1 MNLKKNLGRVATAF
15 LATAMLASLTAV
27 SVSAND
33 SGIAPGGDGSAPAP
47 VPSWIK
53 SDGTL
58 GEAGGDALTE
68 MEFNKVLMLPTNVQ
82 VPDVDFTFTLK
93 AAVAGEDEKITDPD
107 QPTTVDNIEVRDGV
121 KLTDDSSDTGVI
133 DTVTAEFDSTSKT
146 ETATSDNL
154 PNNINIANVSYAED
168 ELSIDLST
176 LAGRFTDAGV
186 YKYVLEEAELT
197 AAERADY
204 ADFKQGSNHIVY
216 LYVERYQK
224 AVEGS
229 DPVETEDAYKITGI
243 AMVKAED
250 TDDDGIYTPKTV
262 TDDYG
267 NVTLVKSDGNIYN
280 FYQLETPNDPDDP
293 DDGTPDDPEGDPSD
307 KPDDEENPDPDDEDD
322 PKPAV
327 NTTILSKKVDGAMGN
342 RSTRFTF
349 TVKLGTTVPGK
360 QYTVQYMKRNADDTA
375 WELDATRTGEN
386 FVLGDAN
393 TSDLGAEV
401 TLAHDEAIRIIGISN
416 NETVTVTETSY
427 AADGYETPT
436 IAGGTVDTNNKNK
449 TVVTF
454 DKTQTNDVAYT
465 NTRDA
470 VSPTGLAMNVA
481 PYALLVVVAAGAC
494 FVFLRKRREDD

>member
-1 MNLKKNLGRVATAF
+1 MNLKKNLGRVATTF

-27 SVSAND
+27 SASAN
-33 SGIAPGGDGSAPAP
+33 GGGTIAPGDGSAGSAS
-47 VPSWIK
+47 PSWIT
-53 SDGTL
+53 SEGTVTDTS
-58 GEAGGDALTE
+58 GSGLTE
-68 MEFNKVLMLPTNVQ
+68 MEFKKVLMLPTNVQ

-107 QPTTVDNIEVRDGV
+107 QPTVNNIEVRDGV
-121 KLTDDSSDTGVI
+121 KLTDDSTDTGVI
-133 DTVTAEFDSTSKT
+133 ATVKAEFDSTSTTK
-146 ETATSDNL
+146 TATKDNL
-154 PNNINIANVSYAED
+154 PNDINIANVSYAED

-197 AAERADY
+197 AANRADY
-204 ADFKQGSNHIVY
+204 EDFKQGSDHIVY

-224 AVEGS
+224 TVEGS
-229 DPVETEDAYKITGI
+229 DPAETEDAYKITGI
-243 AMVKAED
+243 AMVKATEG
-250 TDDDGIYTPKTV
+250 DDGIYTPKTKLNAANEPV
-262 TDDYG
+262 
-267 NVTLVKSDGNIYN
+267 LVKSDGNIYN
-280 FYQLETPNDPDDP
+280 FYQLETPNDPTDP
-293 DDGTPDDPEGDPSD
+293 DDGTPDDPEGDPSND
-307 KPDDEENPDPDDEDD
+307 PDDDEENPDPDDSDD

-349 TVKLGTTVPGK
+349 TVKLGTTVNGK

-375 WELDATRTGEN
+375 WELDTTRTGEN
-386 FVLGDAN
+386 FVLGDAA
-393 TSDLGAEV
+393 TSDLEANV

-427 AADGYETPT
+427 AADGYATPT
-436 IAGGTVDTNNKNK
+436 IAGGTVDVNNKNK
-449 TVVTF
+449 TVVKF
-454 DKTQTNDVAYT
+454 DKEKTNDVAYT

-481 PYALLVVVAAGAC
+481 PYALLVVVAAAGC